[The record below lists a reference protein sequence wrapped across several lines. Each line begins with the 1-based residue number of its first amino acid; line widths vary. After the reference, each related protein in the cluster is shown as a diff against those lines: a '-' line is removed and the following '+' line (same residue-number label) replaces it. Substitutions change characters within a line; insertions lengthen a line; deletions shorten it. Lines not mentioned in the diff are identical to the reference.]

1 MSTFEELLAQYDYA
15 FPPEAVAQKPAE
27 PRDSARLLVYS
38 RETGEVRKD
47 IYRNIVE
54 YLPARSVLV
63 LNATKVVPARLEVM
77 KPTGGRAR
85 VLCVGVRDQEVMV
98 MSDRK
103 LEVGSVVKVVMGD
116 GVAKQENGLEIA
128 FDVIG
133 QEEKYYVLRPQFSIE
148 QLDAVLEKYGTT
160 PLPPYITEHGM
171 SESSL
176 RERYQTVFAANAGS
190 VAAPTASLHF
200 TPELLDAIRAAGH
213 DIYYVTLHVGLG
225 TFAPL
230 TEQHVVEGK
239 LHSERYSI
247 SQETA
252 DAITAAKREGRTI
265 IAVGTTVTR
274 TLESATDEMGVVHAN
289 DSATQLFIREGYVF
303 RCVSGLITNFH
314 VPKSSLMMLVG
325 TFVGREKVLALYRE
339 AIDDG
344 YRLFSFGDGMLL
356 L

>member
-1 MSTFEELLAQYDYA
+1 MNTFEELLAQYDYA

-38 RETGEVRKD
+38 RATGEVSKD

-63 LNATKVVPARLEVM
+63 FNATKVVPARLEVM

-85 VLCVGVRDQEVMV
+85 VLFVGVRGDEAMV

-103 LEVGSVVKVVMGD
+103 LEVGSVVKVDESRVERVGA
-116 GVAKQENGLEIA
+116 VSFLIA
-128 FDVIG
+128 G
-133 QEEKYYVLRPQFSIE
+133 QEEKYYVLRPQFAIAE
-148 QLDAVLEKYGTT
+148 LDAVLEKYGTT

-171 SESSL
+171 SEMVL

-213 DIYYVTLHVGLG
+213 DIHYITLHVGLG

-230 TEQHVVEGK
+230 TEQHVAEGK

-252 DAITAAKREGRTI
+252 DAITAARREGRNI

-274 TLESATDEMGVVHAN
+274 TLESETDENGVVHAN
-289 DSATQLFIREGYVF
+289 ESATQLFIREGYVF
-303 RCVSGLITNFH
+303 RCVTGLITNFH

-325 TFVGREKVLALYRE
+325 AFVGREKVLGLYRK

-356 L
+356 F